1 MIVSD
6 DLLPETDRKYLL
18 ACSNTRKRHFL
29 TVARG
34 RKGRLEKQMLAQ
46 RHEALSIAEEVIL
59 ATGAN
64 TVNRQGSNYSE
75 K

>member
-1 MIVSD
+1 
-6 DLLPETDRKYLL
+6 
-18 ACSNTRKRHFL
+18 
-29 TVARG
+29 
-34 RKGRLEKQMLAQ
+34 MLAQ